1 MTKPRIVKRSL
12 KIAMIIHIKIKN
24 GFLENARKTSRE
36 GQFRMT
42 LWLLLISVA
51 LCACATL
58 PEPQMKTLT
67 LAYEPRP
74 DGRLV
79 VKTADLLKDEDS
91 GISGF
96 FMLLRNDEAL
106 RWRLALADL
115 AEETL
120 DIQVFI
126 WKGDASSDLLLDR
139 VIKAADRGV
148 RVRILVDDIHLIGAD
163 RSVAAL
169 NQHPQIEVRLFN
181 PSTGRSGSRVLYG
194 IEFLGNVKQ
203 LNQRMHNKLI
213 VADNRFSIVG
223 GRNIG
228 NEYFGLNPKHN
239 FIDFDVLA
247 VGPIAPEVSAS
258 FDLFWNSREAYPGEA
273 LLQNFKGQ
281 DLITELRE
289 EIQQVLAENE
299 ALLVEFQTHQ
309 QAWKNH
315 LQDLSGALFTG
326 TAKVIYDEPL
336 VGEDT
341 PPVQLIES
349 VGELAADARHEIL
362 VSTPYFIPDEP
373 FYNDVPTLIA
383 RGVEVVI
390 LTNSLGSTNH
400 PIVHSAYKKH
410 RKKVVEIGVTLYEMR
425 HDAAAREEFDTP
437 PVHSEAF
444 GLHAKVIIVDRR
456 FVYVGSL
463 NLDPRS
469 IYLNTEFGLI
479 IESPEFAVALA
490 EELEAA
496 LAPENS
502 WQVLLD
508 DKNRLVWKSG
518 DTVIQKEPAR
528 TSWQRFQSGFFGL
541 FDLDDQL

>member
-1 MTKPRIVKRSL
+1 MGYPLAYGTNSINLHRPV
-12 KIAMIIHIKIKN
+12 
-24 GFLENARKTSRE
+24 FLSGR
-36 GQFRMT
+36 G
-42 LWLLLISVA
+42 LVPIWLCVITVVFL
-51 LCACATL
+51 ACTTL
-58 PEPQMKTLT
+58 PKPGLKTLT
-67 LAYEPRP
+67 AAYEPHPER
-74 DGRLV
+74 RLV
-79 VKTADLLKDEDS
+79 VTARDLLKGMGPEV
-91 GISGF
+91 SGF

-106 RWRLALADL
+106 RWRMLLADL

-120 DIQVFI
+120 DLQYFI
-126 WKGDASSDLLLDR
+126 WKDDAASDLLLDR

-148 RVRILVDDIHLIGAD
+148 RVRMLVDDIHLIGAD
-163 RSVAAL
+163 RGVAAL

-181 PSTGRSGSRVLYG
+181 PAKGRSGSSVLYG
-194 IEFLGNVKQ
+194 IEFLGSVKQ

-247 VGPIAPEVSAS
+247 VGPIAPQVSIS
-258 FDLFWNSREAYPGEA
+258 FDIFWNSREAYPGEA
-273 LLQNFKGQ
+273 LLQNFKDQ

-289 EIQQVLAENE
+289 EIRRTLVKHEK
-299 ALLVEFQTHQ
+299 LLVGFQQ
-309 QAWKNH
+309 KPEDWRVN
-315 LQDLSGALFTG
+315 LQELERDMFTG

-336 VGEDT
+336 IGEDT

-349 VGELAADARHEIL
+349 LDELTLDAQQEIL
-362 VSTPYFIPDEP
+362 VSTPYFIPDDE
-373 FYNDVPTLIA
+373 FYKTVPALLS
-383 RGVEVVI
+383 RGVRVVI

-410 RKKVVEIGVTLYEMR
+410 RKKVIELGVKLFEMR
-425 HDAAAREEFDTP
+425 YDAAAREEYDTP
-437 PVHSEAF
+437 PVESKAF

-479 IESPEFAVALA
+479 IESPKFADAVAK
-490 EELEAA
+490 EFQTSLE
-496 LAPENS
+496 PENS

-508 DKNRLVWKSG
+508 DKDRLIWETG
-518 DTVIQKEPAR
+518 EDVIRREPAR
-528 TSWQRFQSGFFGL
+528 TFWQRFQSGFFGL
-541 FDLDDQL
+541 FSLDDQL